1 MIKAV
6 LFDLDGTLLPMDQD
20 KFLNGYFGMLGAK
33 VQSVGYDAAFF
44 LRGIKL
50 GTYAMITNDGKK
62 TNEEAFWDA
71 FHAHYADR
79 AAPPV
84 GVLDEF
90 YENDFHKTAA
100 FFGNTERSRE
110 MIDLCRKKGFLTAL
124 ATNPVFP
131 AIATRIRMGH
141 VGLSPDDFALVTTYE
156 NSSFCKPNVAYFR
169 EVAEKLG
176 VMPEECLMVGNDVSD
191 DMPAREVGMQVFLLT
206 DCLINAKG
214 EELSQ
219 YPHGGFDEL
228 AAYIRNL

>member
-156 NSSFCKPNVAYFR
+156 NSSFCKPNPAYFR
-169 EVAEKLG
+169 EILDELG
-176 VMPEECLMVGNDVSD
+176 LRPEECALIGNDAQED
-191 DMPAREVGMQVFLLT
+191 GAAARLGVPVFLLEHS
-206 DCLINAKG
+206 LIDRTGDTALPRGSFEDAKIW
-214 EELSQ
+214 LS
-219 YPHGGFDEL
+219 
-228 AAYIRNL
+228 NL